1 MEDTNKDKEMTAAEV
16 RFALDEIENAYG
28 HLQRSQTELKEY
40 LEAEA
45 DDEIN
50 QAYMENK
57 HVLIKKRARAKELY
71 ELLEA
76 IDPAYFTEN
85 QQALRLIRDH
95 LAFDTLT
102 DDEIQAANSML
113 RELNNQ
119 GLPIE
124 IVMNGERQYQAEAR
138 ILSGESQE
146 TNGDDGG
153 EPRSS
158 EGLYL

>member
-1 MEDTNKDKEMTAAEV
+1 
-16 RFALDEIENAYG
+16 
-28 HLQRSQTELKEY
+28 
-40 LEAEA
+40 
-45 DDEIN
+45 
-50 QAYMENK
+50 
-57 HVLIKKRARAKELY
+57 
-71 ELLEA
+71 
-76 IDPAYFTEN
+76 
-85 QQALRLIRDH
+85 
-95 LAFDTLT
+95 
-102 DDEIQAANSML
+102 ML

-146 TNGDDGG
+146 TNGDGGG